1 MSVLANKFAKAY
13 GSDALEVKVLSASPL
28 ELIVMLYDGAI
39 VAIQQAKAGIEI
51 QDFSLKS
58 ARINKALDIIEG
70 LRVVLDHDKG
80 GDISKNLNDLYE
92 YMKYRLSM
100 ANLRN
105 DPAMLDELVGL
116 LSDLHSAWQEIAA
129 QSAQAQPAADGGS
142 YGRV

>member
-105 DPAMLDELVGL
+105 DPAILDELVGL
-116 LSDLHSAWQEIAA
+116 LSDLPTSAFFGFLAVIQMDL
-129 QSAQAQPAADGGS
+129 SKF
-142 YGRV
+142 